1 MNALTSLLPRLLAVL
16 AGGGAIAATPSV
28 MTQAP
33 ASPIPATL
41 EEAIMQCAVALGVG
55 IIFFVRKKQKKD
67 GA

>member
-1 MNALTSLLPRLLAVL
+1 MNSLIALLPRLLAVI
-16 AGGGAIAATPSV
+16 AGGGAVAATPTV

-55 IIFFVRKKQKKD
+55 VIFLVRKKQKKD